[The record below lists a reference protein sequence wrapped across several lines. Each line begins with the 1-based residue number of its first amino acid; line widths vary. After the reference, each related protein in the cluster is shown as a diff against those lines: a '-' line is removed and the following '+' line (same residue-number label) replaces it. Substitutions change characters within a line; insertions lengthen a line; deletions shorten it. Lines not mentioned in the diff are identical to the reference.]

1 MSLVTNTSGGGGGS
15 KSQRIASQRK
25 ILDEASRRRRAR
37 KALESLEA
45 DNFHED
51 PHADLVMSKKALNL
65 FQEVQ
70 HASDHSIASSSN
82 VTGSNSQSS
91 GTATSATNI
100 SKTTKRRLKTAE
112 YYKQRFR
119 KNFVQL
125 LEEDAT
131 QTEKGENKGVN
142 YISAQVPPSRRPQ
155 RHFCAVCGF
164 PSNYCCTVCGAR
176 FCSLMCQETHQET
189 RCLKY
194 TA

>member
-1 MSLVTNTSGGGGGS
+1 MNSGGGS

-25 ILDEASRRRRAR
+25 TLDEASRRRRAR

-70 HASDHSIASSSN
+70 HGADHSSASTSNVSASGSQVGGATNSSS
-82 VTGSNSQSS
+82 TSS
-91 GTATSATNI
+91 KAS
-100 SKTTKRRLKTAE
+100 KRRLKTAE

-119 KNFVQL
+119 KNFAQL

-131 QTEKGENKGVN
+131 QNEKTEEKCTN
-142 YISAQVPPSRRPQ
+142 YISAQAPPSTKPQ

-164 PSNYCCTVCGAR
+164 LSNYCCTVCGAR

>member
-1 MSLVTNTSGGGGGS
+1 MNSGSGGS

-25 ILDEASRRRRAR
+25 TLDEASRRRRAR
-37 KALESLEA
+37 KALESLES

-70 HASDHSIASSSN
+70 HGADHSSVSTSNVSGSQVGGATNSSS
-82 VTGSNSQSS
+82 SS
-91 GTATSATNI
+91 
-100 SKTTKRRLKTAE
+100 SKASKRRLKTAE

-119 KNFVQL
+119 KSFAQL

-131 QTEKGENKGVN
+131 QNEKTEEKCTN
-142 YISAQVPPSRRPQ
+142 YISAQAPPSTKPQ

>member
-1 MSLVTNTSGGGGGS
+1 MNSAGGGS

-25 ILDEASRRRRAR
+25 TLDEASRRRRAR

-70 HASDHSIASSSN
+70 HGSEHSSIPNSSGSGSSSQLGGATNSSSN
-82 VTGSNSQSS
+82 TSVKGS
-91 GTATSATNI
+91 
-100 SKTTKRRLKTAE
+100 KRRLKTAE

-119 KNFVQL
+119 KNFAQL

-131 QTEKGENKGVN
+131 QNEKAGDKCVN
-142 YISAQVPPSRRPQ
+142 YISAQAPPSKKPQ

-164 PSNYCCTVCGAR
+164 PSKYCCTVCGAR

>member
-1 MSLVTNTSGGGGGS
+1 MSLTMNSTGGS

-25 ILDEASRRRRAR
+25 ILDEASRKRRAR

-45 DNFHED
+45 DNFHDD

-70 HASDHSIASSSN
+70 HGSDHTSPSASNTST
-82 VTGSNSQSS
+82 TGSLMGSAINASS
-91 GTATSATNI
+91 GTAP
-100 SKTTKRRLKTAE
+100 KPPKRRLKTAE

-119 KNFVQL
+119 KNFSQL

-131 QTEKGENKGVN
+131 QNEKEEDKCVN
-142 YISAQVPPSRRPQ
+142 YIAAQAPPSKKPQ

-164 PSNYCCTVCGAR
+164 PSKYCCTVCGAR
-176 FCSLMCQETHQET
+176 FCSLPCQDTHQET

>member
-1 MSLVTNTSGGGGGS
+1 MSSAGGVGGS

-25 ILDEASRRRRAR
+25 TLDLASRRRRAR

-70 HASDHSIASSSN
+70 HGSEHSSASTSNTLGSSSQ
-82 VTGSNSQSS
+82 VGGATNSIS
-91 GTATSATNI
+91 GTSTKAS
-100 SKTTKRRLKTAE
+100 KRRLKTAE

-119 KNFVQL
+119 KSFAQL

-131 QTEKGENKGVN
+131 QNEKAEDKCIN
-142 YISAQVPPSRRPQ
+142 YISAQAPPSKKPQ

-164 PSNYCCTVCGAR
+164 PSKYCCTVCGAR
-176 FCSLMCQETHQET
+176 YCSLNCQETHQET

>member
-1 MSLVTNTSGGGGGS
+1 MSLTANNSGGS

-25 ILDEASRRRRAR
+25 VLDEASRRRRAR

-45 DNFHED
+45 DNFHDD

-70 HASDHSIASSSN
+70 HSPEKSSATSGSSGSQIGGLSNSSS
-82 VTGSNSQSS
+82 GSTSKSS
-91 GTATSATNI
+91 
-100 SKTTKRRLKTAE
+100 KRRLKTAE

-119 KNFVQL
+119 KNFLQL
-125 LEEDAT
+125 LEEDAI
-131 QTEKGENKGVN
+131 QNEKSADKCVN
-142 YISAQVPPSRRPQ
+142 YISAQAPPSKKPQ